1 MTLLRRTVA
10 IGAVVAL
17 SFTSACSTDD
27 TVDEGPSVSSLED
40 QLACVQ
46 QDGERSVEDL
56 FRAGGE
62 LAEEDEP
69 SAPAFVGT
77 AVSDALRSLEA
88 GHQLFES
95 RPGLLAGDA
104 LLREGRRVSEALYVE
119 EGEPVV
125 FVDLRQS
132 PDGQEW
138 YVASIVVCARPDV
151 VT

>member
-1 MTLLRRTVA
+1 MTLLSRTVA

-17 SFTSACSTDD
+17 FLMSACSTDD
-27 TVDEGPSVSSLED
+27 TVDEAPRLASLED
-40 QLACVQ
+40 QLVCVQ

-56 FRAGGE
+56 SGAVGE

-69 SAPAFVGT
+69 SAPAFLGT
-77 AVSDALRSLEA
+77 TVSDALRSLEA

-95 RPGLLAGDA
+95 RPGLLVEDA